1 MSSEIRRML
10 LGRGFLAAVLLGCI
24 GIAMGASYPELD
36 ELLECGSFLKL
47 EAGALSSQM
56 AGFLLPVAAVL
67 PWSDSFL
74 EEWKGGFLKSSLPR
88 TGRRLY
94 VESKIFTVALS
105 GFLAWLVAGLLI
117 LFFYFLI
124 FFPLEKRGTFTVQVI
139 TEMFFPL
146 LRGGLLAAALASIGG
161 ICGTVTGSV
170 YMAYG
175 LPFVGYYFCM
185 ILHERYFE
193 KALWLYPR
201 EWLADS
207 GAWGEKGQ
215 GLWLFLL
222 LLLGISVAVHGGVLY
237 GRLEEI

>member
-10 LGRGFLAAVLLGCI
+10 SGRGFLAAVLLGCM
-24 GIAMGASYPELD
+24 GIAMGAAYPKLD
-36 ELLECGSFLKL
+36 GLLETGSFMKL
-47 EAGALSSQM
+47 ETKALSSQM

-88 TGRRLY
+88 IGRRVY
-94 VESKIFTVALS
+94 VESKIFTVALG
-105 GFLAWLVAGLLI
+105 GFLAWLLAGI
-117 LFFYFLI
+117 LVLFCYFLI
-124 FFPLEKRGTFTVQVI
+124 FFPLEKRGVFPVQEI
-139 TEMFFPL
+139 PGFLFPL
-146 LRGGLLAAALASIGG
+146 LRGSLMCAILGSLGG

-185 ILHERYFE
+185 ILHERYFQE
-193 KALWLYPR
+193 ALWLYPR
-201 EWLADS
+201 EWLACA
-207 GAWGEKGQ
+207 GTWGENGQ

-222 LLLGISVAVHGGVLY
+222 LLLGAAVAAHAEVLY